1 MWEAGGEDKACIVFC
16 LLMCRRFVLY
26 CESNLLIRYF
36 KQKATTELSDAD
48 LYHLRKI
55 ASEHMAKLIID
66 SVELEGDILSPFLAQ
81 LLLQRYSILQ
91 NGERSRPMSAVE
103 LAIDVHAIRVIATNN
118 YQKCIK
124 AIWKGY
130 YTIQYD
136 EDGRLSFQQYP
147 YLLSR
152 RIMAHLDTERLKG
165 T

>member
-1 MWEAGGEDKACIVFC
+1 
-16 LLMCRRFVLY
+16 
-26 CESNLLIRYF
+26 
-36 KQKATTELSDAD
+36 
-48 LYHLRKI
+48 
-55 ASEHMAKLIID
+55 MAKLIID